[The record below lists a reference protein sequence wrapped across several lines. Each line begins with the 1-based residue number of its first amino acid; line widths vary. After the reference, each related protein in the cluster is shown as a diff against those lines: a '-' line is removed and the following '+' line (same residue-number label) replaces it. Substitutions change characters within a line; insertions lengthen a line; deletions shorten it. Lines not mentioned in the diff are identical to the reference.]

1 MQPELAKDPM
11 TTKGKR
17 TRLTLSL
24 AANIGVFLGLVL
36 VVLQLQQ
43 NRELMRAQMRINISN
58 TIVELLHNDAE
69 NPQLTSVLRRAA
81 VGDKLTP
88 DEQLQFEMRSNA
100 LLRFW
105 ESVHYQYRMGLYD
118 EVEFDAHQR
127 AWKAS
132 MAGSVGLVAYWCRV
146 RQLYS
151 PQFSHALDGQLT
163 KYKCPTP

>member
-1 MQPELAKDPM
+1 MQPEPAKDPM
-11 TTKGKR
+11 TTKSKR

-58 TIVELLHNDAE
+58 TIVELLHNDAA
-69 NPQLTSVLRRAA
+69 NPQLIGVLRRAA
-81 VGDKLTP
+81 IGDKLTQ

-100 LLRFW
+100 LLRYW

-118 EVEFDAHQR
+118 ETEFDAHQR
-127 AWKAS
+127 AWKAT
-132 MAGSVGLVAYWCRV
+132 MAGSVGLVSYWCKV
-146 RQLYS
+146 RHLYS
-151 PQFSHALDGQLT
+151 PQFSRALDDQLT
-163 KYKCPTP
+163 TYKCPTS